1 MSQVPDRVFQQRREV
16 AAQAMDAVQELFR
29 VVSKARTAQLDRI
42 NRVRP
47 RHRWSA
53 VNLVD
58 YAAVRS
64 QDVRQL
70 QADLSELGLSSLGRM
85 EAGVEDHL
93 KAVLLSLAAIADKP
107 EPELDMLDV
116 GIDPGEDQGGGQET
130 LVRNTV
136 HLLGRAPEDRETRIM
151 VTLPSEAAGD
161 PALVR
166 DMVAAGMNVA
176 RVNCAH
182 DGPEE
187 WARMIEHVRAAA
199 SESDKDLRISMDL
212 GGPKVRTGPIEP
224 GPRVEKIKPTRDAR
238 GHITERARLWL
249 GSSPHDDLL
258 PSVPVSPASWLT
270 QRSVGERIR
279 LRDARESGRSLH
291 VVAVEDGGV
300 LVEFAKTVYFATD
313 LVLTAA
319 NGDRAVLGEL
329 PETEQALRLNIGD
342 TLRLVRSLEPV
353 PAVSHSPFSIGCTL
367 PEAFE
372 DVEPGDRVWLND
384 GKIGGVVR
392 SVTPDSMDIDVL
404 HAGPNGSNLKAEKG
418 INFPD
423 TELRI
428 RSLTEQDRR
437 DLKFVARNADIVNMS
452 FVRSRTDV
460 TDLLDELTRLGA
472 TDVDVTLKIETVGG
486 FEQLPQML
494 LEVMR
499 WKDAG
504 VMIARGDLAVE
515 TGFERLAEVQQ
526 EILWL
531 CEAAHVPVIWATQ
544 VLESLAKKGI
554 PSRAEV
560 TDAAQGQRAECVM
573 LNKGPFIIDTIAAL
587 SSILGRMSGHVIKKT
602 DLLRKLNAWDEFVS
616 ERGNHPG
623 G

>member
-1 MSQVPDRVFQQRREV
+1 MSQVPDHVFQQRREL
-16 AAQAMDAVQELFR
+16 ASQAMDTVEELFR
-29 VVSKARTAQLDRI
+29 VVRAARSAQLDRI
-42 NRVRP
+42 NRVLP

-70 QADLSELGLSSLGRM
+70 QSDLSDLGLSSLGRM

-93 KAVLLSLAAIADKP
+93 KAVLLSLAAVAERP
-107 EPELDMLDV
+107 EPNLDMLDV
-116 GIDPGEDQGGGQET
+116 GIEPGEGHGSGQDILE
-130 LVRNTV
+130 RNAV
-136 HLLGRAPEDRETRIM
+136 QLLGRSPEDRETRIM
-151 VTLPSEAAGD
+151 VTLPSEAAAD
-161 PALVR
+161 AALVR

-187 WARMIEHVRAAA
+187 WARMIDHVRTAA
-199 SESDKDLRISMDL
+199 SDLGKDLRVSMDL

-224 GPRVEKIKPTRDAR
+224 GPRVEKIKPERDAT
-238 GHITERARLWL
+238 GHVTERARLWL
-249 GSSPHDDLL
+249 GTSPHDDLI
-258 PSVPVSPASWLT
+258 PSVPVSPATWLSERT
-270 QRSVGERIR
+270 VGERIR
-279 LRDARESGRSLH
+279 LRDARDSGRSLR
-291 VVAVEDGGV
+291 VMAVEDGGV
-300 LVEFAKTVYFATD
+300 LMEFAKTVYFATD
-313 LVLTAA
+313 LVLKAG
-319 NGDRAVLGEL
+319 NGDEATLGEL

-353 PAVSHSPFSIGCTL
+353 PAVTQSPFTIGCTL
-367 PEAFE
+367 PEAFQ
-372 DVEPGDRVWLND
+372 DAAPGDRVWLDD

-392 SVTPDSMDIDVL
+392 TVTPDSMDIEVL
-404 HAGPNGSNLKAEKG
+404 HTGPNGSNLKAEKG
-418 INFPD
+418 TNFPD
-423 TELRI
+423 TDLRI

-460 TDLLDELTRLGA
+460 TDLLDELTRLDA
-472 TDVDVTLKIETVGG
+472 TEVDVTLKIETVGG

-560 TDAAQGQRAECVM
+560 TDAAEGQRAECVM
-573 LNKGPFIIDTIAAL
+573 LNKGPFIIETIEAL

-602 DLLRKLNAWDEFVS
+602 DLLRKLHAWREFVS
-616 ERGNHPG
+616 A
-623 G
+623 

>member
-1 MSQVPDRVFQQRREV
+1 MSQVPDHVFQQRREL
-16 AAQAMDAVQELFR
+16 ASQAMDTVEELFR
-29 VVSKARTAQLDRI
+29 VVRAARSAQLDRI
-42 NRVRP
+42 NRVLP

-70 QADLSELGLSSLGRM
+70 QSDLSDLGLSSLGRM

-93 KAVLLSLAAIADKP
+93 KAVLLSLAAVAERP
-107 EPELDMLDV
+107 EPNLDMLDV
-116 GIDPGEDQGGGQET
+116 GIEPGEGHGSGQDILE
-130 LVRNTV
+130 RNAV
-136 HLLGRAPEDRETRIM
+136 QLLGRSPEDRETRIM
-151 VTLPSEAAGD
+151 VTLPSEAAAD
-161 PALVR
+161 AALVR

-187 WARMIEHVRAAA
+187 WARMIDHVRTAA
-199 SESDKDLRISMDL
+199 SDLGKDLRVSMDL

-224 GPRVEKIKPTRDAR
+224 GPRVEKIKPERDAT
-238 GHITERARLWL
+238 GHVTERARLWL
-249 GSSPHDDLL
+249 GTSPHDDLI
-258 PSVPVSPASWLT
+258 PSVPVSPATWLSERT
-270 QRSVGERIR
+270 VGERIR
-279 LRDARESGRSLH
+279 LRDARDSGRSLR
-291 VVAVEDGGV
+291 VMAVEDGGV
-300 LVEFAKTVYFATD
+300 LMEFAKTVYFATD
-313 LVLTAA
+313 LVLKAG
-319 NGDRAVLGEL
+319 NGDEATLGEL

-353 PAVSHSPFSIGCTL
+353 PAVTQSPFTIGCTL
-367 PEAFE
+367 PEAFQ
-372 DVEPGDRVWLND
+372 DAAPGDRVWLDD

-392 SVTPDSMDIDVL
+392 TVTPDSMDIEVL
-404 HAGPNGSNLKAEKG
+404 HTGPNGSNLKAEKG
-418 INFPD
+418 INFPNTD
-423 TELRI
+423 LRI

-437 DLKFVARNADIVNMS
+437 DLEFVARNADIVNMS

-460 TDLLDELTRLGA
+460 TDLLDELTRLDA
-472 TDVDVTLKIETVGG
+472 TEVDVTLKIETVGG

-560 TDAAQGQRAECVM
+560 TDAAEGQRAECVM
-573 LNKGPFIIDTIAAL
+573 LNKGPFIIETIEAL

-602 DLLRKLNAWDEFVS
+602 DLLRKLHAWREFVS
-616 ERGNHPG
+616 A
-623 G
+623 

>member
-1 MSQVPDRVFQQRREV
+1 MSQVPDHVFQQRREL
-16 AAQAMDAVQELFR
+16 ASQAMDTVEELFR
-29 VVSKARTAQLDRI
+29 VVRAARSAQLDRI
-42 NRVRP
+42 NRVLP

-70 QADLSELGLSSLGRM
+70 QSDLSDLGLSSLGRM

-93 KAVLLSLAAIADKP
+93 KAVLLSLAAVAERP
-107 EPELDMLDV
+107 EPNLDMLDV
-116 GIDPGEDQGGGQET
+116 GIEPGEGHGSGQDILE
-130 LVRNTV
+130 RNAV
-136 HLLGRAPEDRETRIM
+136 QLLGRSPEDRETRIM
-151 VTLPSEAAGD
+151 VTLPSEAAAD
-161 PALVR
+161 AALVR

-187 WARMIEHVRAAA
+187 WARMIDHVRTAA
-199 SESDKDLRISMDL
+199 SDLGKDLRVSMDL

-224 GPRVEKIKPTRDAR
+224 GPRVEKIKPERDAT
-238 GHITERARLWL
+238 GHVTERARLWL
-249 GSSPHDDLL
+249 GTSPHDDLI
-258 PSVPVSPASWLT
+258 PSVPVSPATWLSERT
-270 QRSVGERIR
+270 VGERIR
-279 LRDARESGRSLH
+279 LRDARDSGRSLR
-291 VVAVEDGGV
+291 VMAVEDGGV
-300 LVEFAKTVYFATD
+300 LMEFAKTVYFATD
-313 LVLTAA
+313 LVLKAG
-319 NGDRAVLGEL
+319 NGDEATLGEL

-353 PAVSHSPFSIGCTL
+353 PAVTQSPFTIGCTL
-367 PEAFE
+367 PEAFQ
-372 DVEPGDRVWLND
+372 DAAPGDRVWLDD

-392 SVTPDSMDIDVL
+392 TVTPDSMDIEVL
-404 HAGPNGSNLKAEKG
+404 HTGPNGSNLKAEKG

-423 TELRI
+423 TDLQI
-428 RSLTEQDRR
+428 RSLTPQDRK
-437 DLKFVARNADIVNMS
+437 DLEFVARHADIVNMS

-460 TDLLDELTRLGA
+460 TDLLDELTRLKA
-472 TDVDVTLKIETVGG
+472 TEVDVTLKIETVGG

-560 TDAAQGQRAECVM
+560 TDAAEGQRAECVM
-573 LNKGPFIIDTIAAL
+573 LNKGPFIIETIEAL

-602 DLLRKLNAWDEFVS
+602 DLLRKLHAWREFVS
-616 ERGNHPG
+616 A
-623 G
+623 

>member
-1 MSQVPDRVFQQRREV
+1 MSQVPEHVFQQRSEQ
-16 AAQAMDAVQELFR
+16 ASHAMDAVEELFR
-29 VVSKARTAQLDRI
+29 VVRSARSAQLDRI
-42 NRVRP
+42 NRVQP

-58 YAAVRS
+58 YTAVRS

-70 QADLSELGLSSLGRM
+70 QADLSDLGLSSLGRM

-93 KAVLLSLAAIADKP
+93 KAVLLSLAAIAGRP
-107 EPELDMLDV
+107 EPNLDMLDV
-116 GIDPGEDQGGGQET
+116 GIDPGEDHGSGQEV
-130 LVRNTV
+130 LERNSV
-136 HLLGRAPEDRETRIM
+136 QLLGHSPEDRETRIM
-151 VTLPSEAAGD
+151 VTLPSEAAND
-161 PALVR
+161 AALVR

-187 WARMIEHVRAAA
+187 WGRMIDHVRAAA
-199 SESDKDLRISMDL
+199 SDLDKDLRVSMDL

-224 GPRVEKIKPTRDAR
+224 GPRVEKIKPERDAT
-238 GHITERARLWL
+238 GQVTERARLWL
-249 GSSPHDDLL
+249 GASPHDDVI
-258 PSVPVSPASWLT
+258 PSVPVSPETWLSERT
-270 QRSVGERIR
+270 VGERIR
-279 LRDARESGRSLH
+279 LRDARDSGRSLR
-291 VVAVEDGGV
+291 VMAVEDGGV
-300 LVEFAKTVYFATD
+300 LVEFAKTVYFATG
-313 LVLTAA
+313 LVLKAG
-319 NGDRAVLGEL
+319 NGDEVTLGEL

-353 PAVSHSPFSIGCTL
+353 PAVTQSPFTIGCTL
-367 PEAFE
+367 PEAFH
-372 DVEPGDRVWLND
+372 DVAPGDRVWLDD

-392 SVTPDSMDIDVL
+392 TSTPGSMDIEVL
-404 HAGPNGSNLKAEKG
+404 HTGPNGSNLKAEKG

-423 TELRI
+423 TDLQI
-428 RSLTEQDRR
+428 RSLTPQDRK
-437 DLKFVARNADIVNMS
+437 DLEFVARHADIVNMS

-460 TDLLDELTRLGA
+460 TDLLDELTRLKA
-472 TDVDVTLKIETVGG
+472 TEVDVTLKIETVGG

-560 TDAAQGQRAECVM
+560 TDAAEGQRAECVM
-573 LNKGPFIIDTIAAL
+573 LNKGPFIIETIEAL
-587 SSILGRMSGHVIKKT
+587 ASILGRMSGHVIKKT
-602 DLLRKLNAWDEFVS
+602 DLLRKLHAWREFVS
-616 ERGNHPG
+616 A
-623 G
+623 

>member
-1 MSQVPDRVFQQRREV
+1 MSQVPDHVFQQRREL
-16 AAQAMDAVQELFR
+16 ASQAMDTVEELFR
-29 VVSKARTAQLDRI
+29 VVRAARSAQLDRI
-42 NRVRP
+42 NRVLP

-70 QADLSELGLSSLGRM
+70 QSDLSDLGLSSLGRM

-93 KAVLLSLAAIADKP
+93 KAVLLSLAAVAERP
-107 EPELDMLDV
+107 EPNLDMLDV
-116 GIDPGEDQGGGQET
+116 GIEPGEGHGSGQDILE
-130 LVRNTV
+130 RNAV
-136 HLLGRAPEDRETRIM
+136 QLLGRSPEDRETRIM
-151 VTLPSEAAGD
+151 VTLPSEAAAD
-161 PALVR
+161 AALVR

-187 WARMIEHVRAAA
+187 WARMIDHVRTAA
-199 SESDKDLRISMDL
+199 SDLGKDLRVSMDL

-224 GPRVEKIKPTRDAR
+224 GPRVEKIKPERDAT
-238 GHITERARLWL
+238 GHVTERARLWL
-249 GSSPHDDLL
+249 GTSPHDDLI
-258 PSVPVSPASWLT
+258 PSVPVSPATWLSERT
-270 QRSVGERIR
+270 VGERIR
-279 LRDARESGRSLH
+279 LRDARDSGRSLR
-291 VVAVEDGGV
+291 VMAVEDGGV

-313 LVLTAA
+313 LVLKAG
-319 NGDRAVLGEL
+319 NGDEATLGEL

-353 PAVSHSPFSIGCTL
+353 PAVTQSPFTIGCTL
-367 PEAFE
+367 PEAFQ
-372 DVEPGDRVWLND
+372 DVALGDRVWLDD

-392 SVTPDSMDIDVL
+392 TVTPDSMDIEVL
-404 HAGPNGSNLKAEKG
+404 HTGPNGSNLKAEKG
-418 INFPD
+418 INFPNTD
-423 TELRI
+423 LRI

-437 DLKFVARNADIVNMS
+437 DLEFVARNADIVNMS

-460 TDLLDELTRLGA
+460 TDLLDELTRLDA
-472 TDVDVTLKIETVGG
+472 TEVDVTLKIETVGG

-560 TDAAQGQRAECVM
+560 TDAAEGQRAECVM
-573 LNKGPFIIDTIAAL
+573 LNKGPFIIETIEAL

-602 DLLRKLNAWDEFVS
+602 DLLRKLHAWREFVS
-616 ERGNHPG
+616 A
-623 G
+623 

>member
-1 MSQVPDRVFQQRREV
+1 MSQVPDHVFQQRREL
-16 AAQAMDAVQELFR
+16 ASQAMDTVEELFR
-29 VVSKARTAQLDRI
+29 VVRAARSAQLDRI
-42 NRVRP
+42 NRVLP

-70 QADLSELGLSSLGRM
+70 QSDLSDLGLSSLGRM
-85 EAGVEDHL
+85 KAGVEDHL
-93 KAVLLSLAAIADKP
+93 KAVLLSLAAVAERP
-107 EPELDMLDV
+107 EPNLDMLDV
-116 GIDPGEDQGGGQET
+116 GIEPGEGHGSGQDILE
-130 LVRNTV
+130 RNAV
-136 HLLGRAPEDRETRIM
+136 QLLGRSPEDRETRIM
-151 VTLPSEAAGD
+151 VTLPSEAAAD
-161 PALVR
+161 AALVR

-187 WARMIEHVRAAA
+187 WARMIDHVRTAA
-199 SESDKDLRISMDL
+199 SDLGKDLRVSMDL

-224 GPRVEKIKPTRDAR
+224 GPRVEKIKPERDAT
-238 GHITERARLWL
+238 GHVTERARLWL
-249 GSSPHDDLL
+249 GTSPHDDLI
-258 PSVPVSPASWLT
+258 PSVPVSPATWLSERT
-270 QRSVGERIR
+270 VGERIR
-279 LRDARESGRSLH
+279 LRDARDSGRSLR
-291 VVAVEDGGV
+291 VMAVEDGGV
-300 LVEFAKTVYFATD
+300 LMEFAKTVYFATD
-313 LVLTAA
+313 LVLKAG
-319 NGDRAVLGEL
+319 NGDEATLGEL

-353 PAVSHSPFSIGCTL
+353 PAVTQSPFTIGCTL
-367 PEAFE
+367 PEAFQ
-372 DVEPGDRVWLND
+372 DAAPGDRVWLDD

-392 SVTPDSMDIDVL
+392 TVTPDSMDIEVL
-404 HAGPNGSNLKAEKG
+404 HTGPNGSNLKAEKG

-423 TELRI
+423 TDLQI
-428 RSLTEQDRR
+428 RSLTPQDRK
-437 DLKFVARNADIVNMS
+437 DLEFVARHADIVNMS

-460 TDLLDELTRLGA
+460 TDLLDELTRLKA
-472 TDVDVTLKIETVGG
+472 TEVDVTLKIETVGG

-560 TDAAQGQRAECVM
+560 TDAAEGQRAECVM
-573 LNKGPFIIDTIAAL
+573 LNKGPFIIETIEAL
-587 SSILGRMSGHVIKKT
+587 ASILGRMSGHVIKKT
-602 DLLRKLNAWDEFVS
+602 DLLRKLHAWREFVS
-616 ERGNHPG
+616 A
-623 G
+623 

>member
-1 MSQVPDRVFQQRREV
+1 MSQVPDHVFQQRREL
-16 AAQAMDAVQELFR
+16 ASQAMDTVEELFR
-29 VVSKARTAQLDRI
+29 VVRAARSAQLDRI
-42 NRVRP
+42 NRVLP

-70 QADLSELGLSSLGRM
+70 QSDLSDLGLSSLGRM

-93 KAVLLSLAAIADKP
+93 KAVLLSLAAVAERP
-107 EPELDMLDV
+107 EPNLDMLDV
-116 GIDPGEDQGGGQET
+116 GIEPGEGHGSGQDILE
-130 LVRNTV
+130 RNAV
-136 HLLGRAPEDRETRIM
+136 QLLGRSPEDRETRIM
-151 VTLPSEAAGD
+151 VTLPSEAAAD
-161 PALVR
+161 AALVR

-187 WARMIEHVRAAA
+187 WARMIDHVRTAA
-199 SESDKDLRISMDL
+199 SDLGKDLRVSMDL

-224 GPRVEKIKPTRDAR
+224 GPRVEKIKPERDAT
-238 GHITERARLWL
+238 GHVTERARLWL
-249 GSSPHDDLL
+249 GTSPHDDLI
-258 PSVPVSPASWLT
+258 PSVPVSPATWLSERT
-270 QRSVGERIR
+270 VGERIR
-279 LRDARESGRSLH
+279 LRDARDSGRSLR
-291 VVAVEDGGV
+291 VMAVEDGGV
-300 LVEFAKTVYFATD
+300 LMEFAKTVYFATD
-313 LVLTAA
+313 LVLKAG
-319 NGDRAVLGEL
+319 NGDEATLGEL

-353 PAVSHSPFSIGCTL
+353 PAVTQSPFTIGCTL
-367 PEAFE
+367 PEAFQ
-372 DVEPGDRVWLND
+372 DAAPGDRVWLDD

-392 SVTPDSMDIDVL
+392 TVTPDSMDIEVL
-404 HAGPNGSNLKAEKG
+404 HTGPNGSNLKAEKG

-423 TELRI
+423 TDLQI
-428 RSLTEQDRR
+428 RSLTPQDRK
-437 DLKFVARNADIVNMS
+437 DLEFVARHADIVNMS

-460 TDLLDELTRLGA
+460 TDLLDELTRLKA
-472 TDVDVTLKIETVGG
+472 TEVDVTLKIETVGG

-560 TDAAQGQRAECVM
+560 TDAAEGQRAECVM
-573 LNKGPFIIDTIAAL
+573 LNKGPFIIETIEAL
-587 SSILGRMSGHVIKKT
+587 ASILGRMSGHVIKKT
-602 DLLRKLNAWDEFVS
+602 DLLRKLHAWREFVS
-616 ERGNHPG
+616 A
-623 G
+623 

>member
-1 MSQVPDRVFQQRREV
+1 MSQVPDHVFQQRREL
-16 AAQAMDAVQELFR
+16 ASQAMDTVEELFR
-29 VVSKARTAQLDRI
+29 VVRAARSAQLDRI
-42 NRVRP
+42 NRVLP

-70 QADLSELGLSSLGRM
+70 QSDLSDLGLSSLGRM

-93 KAVLLSLAAIADKP
+93 KAVLLSLAAVAERP
-107 EPELDMLDV
+107 EPNLDMLDV
-116 GIDPGEDQGGGQET
+116 GIEPGEGHGSGQDILE
-130 LVRNTV
+130 RNAV
-136 HLLGRAPEDRETRIM
+136 QLLGRSPEDRETRIM
-151 VTLPSEAAGD
+151 VTLPSEAAAD
-161 PALVR
+161 AALVR

-187 WARMIEHVRAAA
+187 WARMIDHVRTAA
-199 SESDKDLRISMDL
+199 SDLGKDLRVSMDL

-224 GPRVEKIKPTRDAR
+224 GPRVEKIKPERDAT
-238 GHITERARLWL
+238 GHVTERARLWL
-249 GSSPHDDLL
+249 GTSPHDDLI
-258 PSVPVSPASWLT
+258 PSVPVSPATWLSERT
-270 QRSVGERIR
+270 VGERIR
-279 LRDARESGRSLH
+279 LRDARDSGRSLR
-291 VVAVEDGGV
+291 VMAVEDGGV

-313 LVLTAA
+313 LVLKAG
-319 NGDRAVLGEL
+319 NGDEATLGEL

-353 PAVSHSPFSIGCTL
+353 PAVTQSPFTIGCTL
-367 PEAFE
+367 PEAFQ
-372 DVEPGDRVWLND
+372 DVAPGDRVWLDD

-392 SVTPDSMDIDVL
+392 TVTPDSMDIEVL
-404 HAGPNGSNLKAEKG
+404 HTGPNGSNLKAEKG
-418 INFPD
+418 INFPNTD
-423 TELRI
+423 LRI

-437 DLKFVARNADIVNMS
+437 DLEFVARNADIVNMS

-460 TDLLDELTRLGA
+460 TDLLDELTRLDA
-472 TDVDVTLKIETVGG
+472 TEVDVTLKIETVGG

-560 TDAAQGQRAECVM
+560 TDAAEGQRAECVM
-573 LNKGPFIIDTIAAL
+573 LNKGPFIIETIEAL

-602 DLLRKLNAWDEFVS
+602 DLLRKLHAWREFVS
-616 ERGNHPG
+616 A
-623 G
+623 

>member
-1 MSQVPDRVFQQRREV
+1 MSQVPDHVFQQRREL
-16 AAQAMDAVQELFR
+16 ASQAMDTVEELFR
-29 VVSKARTAQLDRI
+29 VVRAARSAQLDRI
-42 NRVRP
+42 NRVLP

-70 QADLSELGLSSLGRM
+70 QSDLSDLGLSSLGRM

-93 KAVLLSLAAIADKP
+93 KAVLLSLAAVAERP
-107 EPELDMLDV
+107 EPNLDMLDV
-116 GIDPGEDQGGGQET
+116 GIEPGEGHGSGQDILE
-130 LVRNTV
+130 RNAV
-136 HLLGRAPEDRETRIM
+136 QLLGRSPEDRETRIM
-151 VTLPSEAAGD
+151 VTLPSEAAAD
-161 PALVR
+161 AALVR

-187 WARMIEHVRAAA
+187 WARMIDHVRTAA
-199 SESDKDLRISMDL
+199 SDLGKDLRVSMDL

-224 GPRVEKIKPTRDAR
+224 GPRVEKIKPERDAT
-238 GHITERARLWL
+238 GHVTERARLWL
-249 GSSPHDDLL
+249 GTSPHDDLI
-258 PSVPVSPASWLT
+258 PSVPVSPATWLSERT
-270 QRSVGERIR
+270 VGERIR
-279 LRDARESGRSLH
+279 LRDARDSGRSLR
-291 VVAVEDGGV
+291 VMAVEDGGV
-300 LVEFAKTVYFATD
+300 LMEFAKTVYFATD
-313 LVLTAA
+313 LVLKAG
-319 NGDRAVLGEL
+319 NGDEATLGEL

-353 PAVSHSPFSIGCTL
+353 PAVTQSPFTIGCTL
-367 PEAFE
+367 PEAFQ
-372 DVEPGDRVWLND
+372 DAAPGDRVWLDD

-392 SVTPDSMDIDVL
+392 TVTPDSMDIEVL
-404 HAGPNGSNLKAEKG
+404 HTGPNGSNLKAEKG

-423 TELRI
+423 TDLRI

-460 TDLLDELTRLGA
+460 TDLLDELTRLDA
-472 TDVDVTLKIETVGG
+472 TEVDVTLKIETVGG

-531 CEAAHVPVIWATQ
+531 CEAAHVTVIWATQ

-560 TDAAQGQRAECVM
+560 TDAAEGQRAECVM
-573 LNKGPFIIDTIAAL
+573 LNKGPFIIETIEAL

-602 DLLRKLNAWDEFVS
+602 DLLRKLHAWREFVS
-616 ERGNHPG
+616 A
-623 G
+623 

>member
-1 MSQVPDRVFQQRREV
+1 MSQVPDHVFQQRREL
-16 AAQAMDAVQELFR
+16 ASQAMDTVEELFR
-29 VVSKARTAQLDRI
+29 VVRAARSAQLDRI
-42 NRVRP
+42 NRVLP

-70 QADLSELGLSSLGRM
+70 QSDLSDLGLSSLGRM

-93 KAVLLSLAAIADKP
+93 KAVLLSLAAVAERP
-107 EPELDMLDV
+107 EPNLDMLDV
-116 GIDPGEDQGGGQET
+116 GIEPGEGHGSGQDILE
-130 LVRNTV
+130 RNAV
-136 HLLGRAPEDRETRIM
+136 QLLGRSPEDRETRIM
-151 VTLPSEAAGD
+151 VTLPSEAAAD
-161 PALVR
+161 AALVR

-187 WARMIEHVRAAA
+187 WARMIDHVRTAA
-199 SESDKDLRISMDL
+199 SDLGKDLRVSMDL

-224 GPRVEKIKPTRDAR
+224 GPRVEKIKPERDAT
-238 GHITERARLWL
+238 GHVTERARLWL
-249 GSSPHDDLL
+249 GTSPHDDLI
-258 PSVPVSPASWLT
+258 PSVPVSPATWLSERT
-270 QRSVGERIR
+270 VGERIR
-279 LRDARESGRSLH
+279 LRDARDSGRSLR
-291 VVAVEDGGV
+291 VMAVEDGGV
-300 LVEFAKTVYFATD
+300 LMEFAKTVYFATD
-313 LVLTAA
+313 LVLKAG
-319 NGDRAVLGEL
+319 NGDEATLGEL

-353 PAVSHSPFSIGCTL
+353 PAVTQSPFTIGCTL
-367 PEAFE
+367 PEAFQ
-372 DVEPGDRVWLND
+372 DAAPGDRVWLDD

-392 SVTPDSMDIDVL
+392 TVTPDSMDIEVL
-404 HAGPNGSNLKAEKG
+404 HTGPNGSNLKAEKG

-423 TELRI
+423 TDLRI

-460 TDLLDELTRLGA
+460 TDLLDELTRLDV
-472 TDVDVTLKIETVGG
+472 TEVDVTLKIETVGG

-560 TDAAQGQRAECVM
+560 TDAAEGQRAECVM
-573 LNKGPFIIDTIAAL
+573 LNKGPFIIETIEAL

-602 DLLRKLNAWDEFVS
+602 DLLRKLHAWREFVS
-616 ERGNHPG
+616 A
-623 G
+623 

>member
-1 MSQVPDRVFQQRREV
+1 MSQVPDHVFQQRREL
-16 AAQAMDAVQELFR
+16 ASQAMDTVEELFR
-29 VVSKARTAQLDRI
+29 VVRAARSAQLDRI
-42 NRVRP
+42 NRVLP

-70 QADLSELGLSSLGRM
+70 QSDLSDLGLSSLGRM

-93 KAVLLSLAAIADKP
+93 KAVLLSLAAVAERP
-107 EPELDMLDV
+107 EPNLDMLDV
-116 GIDPGEDQGGGQET
+116 GIEPGEGHGSGQDILE
-130 LVRNTV
+130 RNAV
-136 HLLGRAPEDRETRIM
+136 QLLGRSPEDRETRIM
-151 VTLPSEAAGD
+151 VTLPSEAAAD
-161 PALVR
+161 AALVR

-187 WARMIEHVRAAA
+187 WARMIDHVRTAA
-199 SESDKDLRISMDL
+199 SDLGKDLRVSMDL

-224 GPRVEKIKPTRDAR
+224 GPRVEKIKPERDAT
-238 GHITERARLWL
+238 GHVTERARLWL
-249 GSSPHDDLL
+249 GTSPHDDLI
-258 PSVPVSPASWLT
+258 PSVPVSPATWLSERT
-270 QRSVGERIR
+270 VGERIR
-279 LRDARESGRSLH
+279 LRDARDSGRSLR
-291 VVAVEDGGV
+291 VMAVEDGGV
-300 LVEFAKTVYFATD
+300 LMEFAKTVYFATD
-313 LVLTAA
+313 LVLKAG
-319 NGDRAVLGEL
+319 NGDEATLGEL

-353 PAVSHSPFSIGCTL
+353 PAVTQSPFTIGCTL
-367 PEAFE
+367 PEAFQ
-372 DVEPGDRVWLND
+372 DAAPGDRVWLDD

-392 SVTPDSMDIDVL
+392 TVTPDSMDIEVL
-404 HAGPNGSNLKAEKG
+404 HTGPNGSNLKAEKG

-423 TELRI
+423 TDLRI

-460 TDLLDELTRLGA
+460 TDLLDELTRLDA
-472 TDVDVTLKIETVGG
+472 TEVDVTLKIETVGG

-560 TDAAQGQRAECVM
+560 TDAAEGQRAECVM
-573 LNKGPFIIDTIAAL
+573 LNKGPFIIETIEAL

-602 DLLRKLNAWDEFVS
+602 DLLRKLHAWREFVS
-616 ERGNHPG
+616 A
-623 G
+623 

>member
-1 MSQVPDRVFQQRREV
+1 MSQVPERVFQQRREV
-16 AAQAMDAVQELFR
+16 AAHAMETVEELFH
-29 VVSKARTAQLDRI
+29 VVKAARSAQLDRI
-42 NRVRP
+42 NSVRP

-70 QADLSELGLSSLGRM
+70 QAELSELGLSSLGRM

-93 KAVLLSLAAIADKP
+93 KAVLLSLAAIAGEP
-107 EPELDMLDV
+107 EPDLRDLDA
-116 GIDPGEDQGGGQET
+116 GIEPGEDQGGGQET
-130 LVRNTV
+130 LVRNAA
-136 HLLGRAPEDRETRIM
+136 HLLGRTPEDRETRIM
-151 VTLPSEAAGD
+151 VTLPTEAAD
-161 PALVR
+161 NADLVR

-187 WARMIEHVRAAA
+187 WARMIEHACAAA
-199 SESDKDLRISMDL
+199 SELNRDLRISMDL
-212 GGPKVRTGPIEP
+212 AGPKVRTGPIEP
-224 GPRVEKIKPTRDAR
+224 GPRVEKIKPTRDKR
-238 GHITERARLWL
+238 GHVSERARLWL
-249 GSSPHDDLL
+249 GESPHDDLL
-258 PSVPVSPASWLT
+258 PRVPVTPASWLAE
-270 QRSVGERIR
+270 RSVGERIR
-279 LRDARESGRSLH
+279 LRDARESGRSLR
-291 VVAVEDGGV
+291 VVVVEDGGV

-313 LVLTAA
+313 LVLRAE
-319 NGDRAVLGEL
+319 NGSKAVLGEL
-329 PETEQALRLNIGD
+329 PETEQALRVNIGD

-353 PAVSHSPFSIGCTL
+353 RPATQSPLSIGCTL
-367 PEAFE
+367 PQAFE
-372 DVEPGDRVWLND
+372 DAQPGDRVWFDD

-392 SVTPDSMDIDVL
+392 TVAPASMDIEVL

-423 TELRI
+423 TDLQI
-428 RSLTEQDRR
+428 RSLTDQDRK
-437 DLKFVARNADIVNMS
+437 DLEFVARHADIVNMS

-460 TDLLDELTRLGA
+460 TDLLDELTRLEA
-472 TDVDVTLKIETVGG
+472 TEVDVTLKIETVGG

-515 TGFERLAEVQQ
+515 AGFERLAEVQQ

-560 TDAAQGQRAECVM
+560 TDAAEGQRAECVM
-573 LNKGPFIIDTIAAL
+573 LNKGPFIIETIEAL
-587 SSILGRMSGHVIKKT
+587 SSILGRMSGHAIKKT
-602 DLLRKLNAWDEFVS
+602 DLLRKLHAWREFVA
-616 ERGNHPG
+616 G
-623 G
+623 

>member
-1 MSQVPDRVFQQRREV
+1 MSQVPDHVLQERRDTASHALDTV
-16 AAQAMDAVQELFR
+16 VKLFR
-29 VVSKARTAQLDRI
+29 VVGTARAAQLERI

-58 YAAVRS
+58 YTAVRS

-70 QADLSELGLSSLGRM
+70 QAELSDLGLSSLGRM

-93 KAVLLSLAAIADKP
+93 TAVLLSLAAIADRP
-107 EPELDMLDV
+107 VPTLDMLDV
-116 GIDPGEDQGGGQET
+116 GIDPGEDHGTGQEI
-130 LVRNTV
+130 LERNSV
-136 HLLGRAPEDRETRIM
+136 QLLGPSPTDRETRIM
-151 VTLPSEAAGD
+151 VTSPSEAAND
-161 PALVR
+161 AALVR
-166 DMVAAGMNVA
+166 NMVTAGMNVA

-182 DGPEE
+182 DGPAE
-187 WARMIEHVRAAA
+187 WARMIDHVRAAA
-199 SESDKDLRISMDL
+199 SELNKDVLVSMDL

-224 GPRVEKIKPTRDAR
+224 GPRVEKIKPERDAT
-238 GHITERARLWL
+238 GHVTTRARLWL
-249 GSSPHDDLL
+249 GQSPHDDLI
-258 PSVPVSPASWLT
+258 PSVPVSPETWLT
-270 QRSVGERIR
+270 ERTVGERIR
-279 LRDARESGRSLH
+279 LRDARDSGRSLR

-313 LVLTAA
+313 LVLKAG
-319 NGDRAVLGEL
+319 NGDEASLGEL

-342 TLRLVRSLEPV
+342 TLRLVRSLKPV
-353 PAVSHSPFSIGCTL
+353 PAVTQSPFSIGCTL
-367 PEAFE
+367 PEAFA
-372 DVEPGDRVWLND
+372 DVEPGDRVWFDD

-392 SVTPDSMDIDVL
+392 AATPDSMDIEVL
-404 HAGPNGSNLKAEKG
+404 HTGPNGSNLKAEKG

-423 TELRI
+423 TDLGI
-428 RSLTEQDRR
+428 RSLTAQDRE
-437 DLKFVARNADIVNMS
+437 DLEFVARHADMVNMS
-452 FVRSRTDV
+452 FVRTGTDV
-460 TDLLDELTRLGA
+460 TDLLDELTRLDA
-472 TDVDVTLKIETVGG
+472 TEVDVTLKIETVGG

-560 TDAAQGQRAECVM
+560 TDAAEGQRAECVM
-573 LNKGPFIIDTIAAL
+573 LNKGPFIIETIEAL
-587 SSILGRMSGHVIKKT
+587 ASILGRMSGHAIKKT
-602 DLLRKLNAWDEFVS
+602 DLLRKLHAWDEFAS
-616 ERGNHPG
+616 A
-623 G
+623 

>member
-1 MSQVPDRVFQQRREV
+1 MSQVPDHVFQQRREL
-16 AAQAMDAVQELFR
+16 ASQAMDTVEELFR
-29 VVSKARTAQLDRI
+29 VVRAARSAQLDRI
-42 NRVRP
+42 NRVLP

-70 QADLSELGLSSLGRM
+70 QSDLSDLGLSSLGRM

-93 KAVLLSLAAIADKP
+93 KAVLLSLAAVAERP
-107 EPELDMLDV
+107 EPNLDMLDV
-116 GIDPGEDQGGGQET
+116 GIEPGEGHGSGQDILE
-130 LVRNTV
+130 RNAV
-136 HLLGRAPEDRETRIM
+136 QLLGRSPEDRETRIM
-151 VTLPSEAAGD
+151 VTLPSEAAAD
-161 PALVR
+161 AALVR

-187 WARMIEHVRAAA
+187 WARMIDHVRTAA
-199 SESDKDLRISMDL
+199 SGLGKDLRVSMDL

-224 GPRVEKIKPTRDAR
+224 GPRVEKIKPERDAT
-238 GHITERARLWL
+238 GHVTERARLWL
-249 GSSPHDDLL
+249 GTSPHDDLI
-258 PSVPVSPASWLT
+258 PSVPVSPATWLSERT
-270 QRSVGERIR
+270 VGERIR
-279 LRDARESGRSLH
+279 LRDARDSGRSLR
-291 VVAVEDGGV
+291 VMAVEDGGV

-313 LVLTAA
+313 LVLKAG
-319 NGDRAVLGEL
+319 NGDEATLGEL

-353 PAVSHSPFSIGCTL
+353 PAVTQSPFTIGCTL
-367 PEAFE
+367 PEAFQ
-372 DVEPGDRVWLND
+372 DVAPGDRVWLDD

-392 SVTPDSMDIDVL
+392 TVTPDSMDIEVL
-404 HAGPNGSNLKAEKG
+404 HTGPNGSNLKAEKG
-418 INFPD
+418 INFPNTD
-423 TELRI
+423 LRI

-437 DLKFVARNADIVNMS
+437 DLEFVARNADIVNMS

-460 TDLLDELTRLGA
+460 TDLLDELTRLDA
-472 TDVDVTLKIETVGG
+472 TEVDVTLKIETVGG

-560 TDAAQGQRAECVM
+560 TDAAEGQRAECVM
-573 LNKGPFIIDTIAAL
+573 LNKGPFIIETIEAL

-602 DLLRKLNAWDEFVS
+602 DLLRKLHAWREFVS
-616 ERGNHPG
+616 A
-623 G
+623 

>member
-1 MSQVPDRVFQQRREV
+1 MSQVPDHVFQQRREL
-16 AAQAMDAVQELFR
+16 ASQAMDTVEELFR
-29 VVSKARTAQLDRI
+29 VVRAARSAQLDRI
-42 NRVRP
+42 NRVLP

-70 QADLSELGLSSLGRM
+70 QSDLSDLGLSSLGRM

-93 KAVLLSLAAIADKP
+93 KAVLLSLAAVAERP
-107 EPELDMLDV
+107 EPNLDMLDV
-116 GIDPGEDQGGGQET
+116 GIEPGEGHGSGQDILE
-130 LVRNTV
+130 RNAV
-136 HLLGRAPEDRETRIM
+136 QLLGRSPEDRETRIM
-151 VTLPSEAAGD
+151 VTLPSEAAAD
-161 PALVR
+161 AALVR

-182 DGPEE
+182 DGPGE
-187 WARMIEHVRAAA
+187 WARMIDHVRTAA
-199 SESDKDLRISMDL
+199 SDLGKDLRVSMDL

-224 GPRVEKIKPTRDAR
+224 GPRVEKIKPERDAT
-238 GHITERARLWL
+238 GHVTERARLWL
-249 GSSPHDDLL
+249 GTSPHDDLI
-258 PSVPVSPASWLT
+258 PSVPVSPATWLSERT
-270 QRSVGERIR
+270 VGERIR
-279 LRDARESGRSLH
+279 LRDARDSGRSLR
-291 VVAVEDGGV
+291 VMAVEDGGV
-300 LVEFAKTVYFATD
+300 LMEFAKTVYFATD
-313 LVLTAA
+313 LVLKAG
-319 NGDRAVLGEL
+319 NGDEATLGEL

-353 PAVSHSPFSIGCTL
+353 PAVTQSPFTIGCTL
-367 PEAFE
+367 PEAFQ
-372 DVEPGDRVWLND
+372 DAAPGDRVWLDD

-392 SVTPDSMDIDVL
+392 TVTPDSMDIEVL
-404 HAGPNGSNLKAEKG
+404 HTGPNGSNLKAEKG

-423 TELRI
+423 TDLRI

-460 TDLLDELTRLGA
+460 TDLLDELTRLDA
-472 TDVDVTLKIETVGG
+472 TEVDVTLKIETVGG

-531 CEAAHVPVIWATQ
+531 CEAAHVTVIWATQ

-560 TDAAQGQRAECVM
+560 TDAAEGQRAECVM
-573 LNKGPFIIDTIAAL
+573 LNKGPFIIETIEAL

-602 DLLRKLNAWDEFVS
+602 DLLRKLHAWREFVS
-616 ERGNHPG
+616 A
-623 G
+623 

>member
-1 MSQVPDRVFQQRREV
+1 MSQVPEHVFQQRKEL
-16 AAQAMDAVQELFR
+16 ASHAMDAVEELFR
-29 VVSKARTAQLDRI
+29 VVRAARSAQLDRI
-42 NRVRP
+42 NRVQP

-58 YAAVRS
+58 YTAVRS

-70 QADLSELGLSSLGRM
+70 QADLSDLGLSSLGRM

-93 KAVLLSLAAIADKP
+93 KAVLLSLAAIAERP
-107 EPELDMLDV
+107 EPNLDMLDV
-116 GIDPGEDQGGGQET
+116 GIDPGEDHGGGQDVLE
-130 LVRNTV
+130 RNSV
-136 HLLGRAPEDRETRIM
+136 QLLGKSPQDRETRIM
-151 VTLPSEAAGD
+151 VTLPSEAAD
-161 PALVR
+161 DAALVR

-187 WARMIEHVRAAA
+187 WARMIDHVRTAA
-199 SESDKDLRISMDL
+199 SELDKDLRVSMDL

-224 GPRVEKIKPTRDAR
+224 GPRVEKIKPDRDAT
-238 GHITERARLWL
+238 GQVTKRARLWL
-249 GSSPHDDLL
+249 GTSPHDDLI
-258 PSVPVSPASWLT
+258 PSVPVSPETWLSERT
-270 QRSVGERIR
+270 VGERIR
-279 LRDARESGRSLH
+279 LRDARDSGRSLH

-313 LVLTAA
+313 LVLKAG
-319 NGDRAVLGEL
+319 NGDEVTLGEL

-353 PAVSHSPFSIGCTL
+353 PAVTGSPFTIGCTL
-367 PEAFE
+367 PEAFQ
-372 DVEPGDRVWLND
+372 DVEPGDRVWLDD

-392 SVTPDSMDIDVL
+392 TVTPESMDIEVL

-423 TELRI
+423 TDLQI
-428 RSLTEQDRR
+428 RSLTAQDRK
-437 DLKFVARNADIVNMS
+437 DLEFVARNADIVNMS

-460 TDLLDELTRLGA
+460 TDLLDELTRLDA
-472 TDVDVTLKIETVGG
+472 TEVDVTLKIETVGG

-560 TDAAQGQRAECVM
+560 TDAAEGQRAECVM
-573 LNKGPFIIDTIAAL
+573 LNKGPFIIETIEAL
-587 SSILGRMSGHVIKKT
+587 ASILGRMSGHVIKKT
-602 DLLRKLNAWDEFVS
+602 DLLRKLHAWDEFAS
-616 ERGNHPG
+616 A
-623 G
+623 

>member
-1 MSQVPDRVFQQRREV
+1 MSQVPDPVFQQRREL
-16 AAQAMDAVQELFR
+16 ASQAMDTVEELFR
-29 VVSKARTAQLDRI
+29 VVRAARSAQLDRI
-42 NRVRP
+42 NRVLP

-70 QADLSELGLSSLGRM
+70 QSDLSDLGLSSLGRM

-93 KAVLLSLAAIADKP
+93 KAVLLSLAAVAERP
-107 EPELDMLDV
+107 EPNLDMLDV
-116 GIDPGEDQGGGQET
+116 GIEPGEGHGSGQDILE
-130 LVRNTV
+130 RNAV
-136 HLLGRAPEDRETRIM
+136 QLLGRSPEDRETRIM
-151 VTLPSEAAGD
+151 VTLPSEAAAD
-161 PALVR
+161 AALVR

-187 WARMIEHVRAAA
+187 WARMIDHVRTAA
-199 SESDKDLRISMDL
+199 SDLGKDLRVSMDL

-224 GPRVEKIKPTRDAR
+224 GPRVEKIKPERDAT
-238 GHITERARLWL
+238 GHVTERARLWL
-249 GSSPHDDLL
+249 GTSPHDDLI
-258 PSVPVSPASWLT
+258 PSVPVSPATWLSERT
-270 QRSVGERIR
+270 VGERIR
-279 LRDARESGRSLH
+279 LRDARDSGRSLR
-291 VVAVEDGGV
+291 VMAVEDGGV
-300 LVEFAKTVYFATD
+300 LMEFAKTVYFATD
-313 LVLTAA
+313 LVLKAG
-319 NGDRAVLGEL
+319 NGDEATLGEL

-353 PAVSHSPFSIGCTL
+353 PAVTQSPFTIGCTL
-367 PEAFE
+367 PEAFQ
-372 DVEPGDRVWLND
+372 DAAPGDRVWLDD

-392 SVTPDSMDIDVL
+392 TVTPDSMDIEVL
-404 HAGPNGSNLKAEKG
+404 HTGPNGSNLKAEKG

-423 TELRI
+423 TDLRI

-460 TDLLDELTRLGA
+460 TDLLDELTRLDA
-472 TDVDVTLKIETVGG
+472 TEVDVTLKIETVGG

-560 TDAAQGQRAECVM
+560 TDAAEGQRAECVM
-573 LNKGPFIIDTIAAL
+573 LNKGPFIIETIEAL

-602 DLLRKLNAWDEFVS
+602 DLLRKLHAWREFVS
-616 ERGNHPG
+616 A
-623 G
+623 

>member
-1 MSQVPDRVFQQRREV
+1 MSQVPDHVFQQRREL
-16 AAQAMDAVQELFR
+16 ASQAMDTVEELFR
-29 VVSKARTAQLDRI
+29 VVRAARSAQLDRI
-42 NRVRP
+42 NRVLP

-70 QADLSELGLSSLGRM
+70 QSDLSDLGLSSLGRM
-85 EAGVEDHL
+85 KAGVEDHL
-93 KAVLLSLAAIADKP
+93 KAVLLSLAAVAERP
-107 EPELDMLDV
+107 EPNLDMLDV
-116 GIDPGEDQGGGQET
+116 GIEPGEGHGSGQDILE
-130 LVRNTV
+130 RNAV
-136 HLLGRAPEDRETRIM
+136 QLLGRSPEDRETRIM
-151 VTLPSEAAGD
+151 VTLPSEAAAD
-161 PALVR
+161 AALVR

-187 WARMIEHVRAAA
+187 WARMIDHVRTAA
-199 SESDKDLRISMDL
+199 SDLGKDLRVSMDL

-224 GPRVEKIKPTRDAR
+224 GPRVEKIKPERDAT
-238 GHITERARLWL
+238 GHVTERARLWL
-249 GSSPHDDLL
+249 GTSPNDDLI
-258 PSVPVSPASWLT
+258 PSVPVSPATWLSERT
-270 QRSVGERIR
+270 VGERIR
-279 LRDARESGRSLH
+279 LRDARDSGRSLR
-291 VVAVEDGGV
+291 VMAVEDGGV
-300 LVEFAKTVYFATD
+300 LMEFAKTVYFATD
-313 LVLTAA
+313 LVLKAG
-319 NGDRAVLGEL
+319 NGDEATLGEL

-353 PAVSHSPFSIGCTL
+353 PAVTQSPFTIGCTL
-367 PEAFE
+367 PEAFQ
-372 DVEPGDRVWLND
+372 DAAPGDRVWLDD

-392 SVTPDSMDIDVL
+392 TVTPDSMDIEVL
-404 HAGPNGSNLKAEKG
+404 HTGPNGSNLKAEKG

-423 TELRI
+423 TDLRI

-460 TDLLDELTRLGA
+460 TDLLDELTRLDA
-472 TDVDVTLKIETVGG
+472 TEVDVTLKIETVGG

-560 TDAAQGQRAECVM
+560 TDAAEGQRAECVM
-573 LNKGPFIIDTIAAL
+573 LNKGPFIIETIEAL

-602 DLLRKLNAWDEFVS
+602 DLLRKLHAWREFVS
-616 ERGNHPG
+616 A
-623 G
+623 

>member
-1 MSQVPDRVFQQRREV
+1 MSQVPDHVFQQRREL
-16 AAQAMDAVQELFR
+16 ASQAMDTVEELFR
-29 VVSKARTAQLDRI
+29 VVRAARSAQLDRI
-42 NRVRP
+42 NRVLP

-70 QADLSELGLSSLGRM
+70 QSDLSDLGLSSLGRM

-93 KAVLLSLAAIADKP
+93 KAVLLSLAAVAERP
-107 EPELDMLDV
+107 EPNLDMLDV
-116 GIDPGEDQGGGQET
+116 GIEPGEGHGSGQDILE
-130 LVRNTV
+130 RNAV
-136 HLLGRAPEDRETRIM
+136 QLLGRSPEGRETRIM
-151 VTLPSEAAGD
+151 VTLPSEAAAD
-161 PALVR
+161 AALVR

-187 WARMIEHVRAAA
+187 WARMIDHVRTAA
-199 SESDKDLRISMDL
+199 SDLGKDLRVSMDL

-224 GPRVEKIKPTRDAR
+224 GPRVEKIKPERDAT
-238 GHITERARLWL
+238 GHVTERARLWL
-249 GSSPHDDLL
+249 GTSPHDDLI
-258 PSVPVSPASWLT
+258 PSVPVSPATWLSERT
-270 QRSVGERIR
+270 VGERIR
-279 LRDARESGRSLH
+279 LRDARDSGRSLR
-291 VVAVEDGGV
+291 VMAVEDGAV

-313 LVLTAA
+313 LVLKAG
-319 NGDRAVLGEL
+319 NGDEATLGEL

-353 PAVSHSPFSIGCTL
+353 PAVTQSPFTIGCTL
-367 PEAFE
+367 PEAFQ
-372 DVEPGDRVWLND
+372 DVAPGDRVWLDD

-392 SVTPDSMDIDVL
+392 TVTPDSMDIEVL
-404 HAGPNGSNLKAEKG
+404 HTGPNGSNLKAEKG

-423 TELRI
+423 TDLRI

-460 TDLLDELTRLGA
+460 TDLLDELTRLDA
-472 TDVDVTLKIETVGG
+472 TEVDVTLKIETVGG

-560 TDAAQGQRAECVM
+560 TDAAEGQRAECVM
-573 LNKGPFIIDTIAAL
+573 LNKGPFIIETIEAL

-602 DLLRKLNAWDEFVS
+602 DLLRKLHAWREFVS
-616 ERGNHPG
+616 A
-623 G
+623 

>member
-1 MSQVPDRVFQQRREV
+1 MSQVPDHVFQQRREL
-16 AAQAMDAVQELFR
+16 ASQAMDTVEELFR
-29 VVSKARTAQLDRI
+29 VVRAARSAQLDRI
-42 NRVRP
+42 NRVLP

-70 QADLSELGLSSLGRM
+70 QSDLSDLGLSSLGRM

-93 KAVLLSLAAIADKP
+93 KAVLLSLAAVAERP
-107 EPELDMLDV
+107 EPNLDMLDV
-116 GIDPGEDQGGGQET
+116 GIEPGEGHGSGQDILE
-130 LVRNTV
+130 RNAV
-136 HLLGRAPEDRETRIM
+136 QLLGRSPEDRETRIM
-151 VTLPSEAAGD
+151 VTLPSEAAAD
-161 PALVR
+161 AALVR

-187 WARMIEHVRAAA
+187 WARMIDHVRTAA
-199 SESDKDLRISMDL
+199 SDLGKDLRVSMDL

-224 GPRVEKIKPTRDAR
+224 GPRVEKIKPERDAT
-238 GHITERARLWL
+238 GHVTERARLWL
-249 GSSPHDDLL
+249 GTSPNDDLI
-258 PSVPVSPASWLT
+258 PSVPVSPATWLSERT
-270 QRSVGERIR
+270 VGERIR
-279 LRDARESGRSLH
+279 LRDARDSGRSLR
-291 VVAVEDGGV
+291 VMAVEDGGV
-300 LVEFAKTVYFATD
+300 LMEFAKTVYFATD
-313 LVLTAA
+313 LVLKAG
-319 NGDRAVLGEL
+319 NGDEATLGEL

-353 PAVSHSPFSIGCTL
+353 PAVTQSPFTIGCTL
-367 PEAFE
+367 PEAFQ
-372 DVEPGDRVWLND
+372 DAAPGDRVWLDD

-392 SVTPDSMDIDVL
+392 TVTPDSMDIEVL
-404 HAGPNGSNLKAEKG
+404 HTGPNGSNLKAEKG

-423 TELRI
+423 TDLRI

-460 TDLLDELTRLGA
+460 TDLLDELTRLDA
-472 TDVDVTLKIETVGG
+472 TEVDVTLKIETVGG

-560 TDAAQGQRAECVM
+560 TDAAEGQRAECVM
-573 LNKGPFIIDTIAAL
+573 LNKGPFIIETIEAL

-602 DLLRKLNAWDEFVS
+602 DLLRKLHAWREFVS
-616 ERGNHPG
+616 A
-623 G
+623 

>member
-1 MSQVPDRVFQQRREV
+1 MSQVPDHVFQQRREL
-16 AAQAMDAVQELFR
+16 ASQAMDTVEELFR
-29 VVSKARTAQLDRI
+29 VVRAARSAQLDRI
-42 NRVRP
+42 NRVLP

-70 QADLSELGLSSLGRM
+70 QSDLSDLGLSSLGRM

-93 KAVLLSLAAIADKP
+93 KAVLLSLAAVAERP
-107 EPELDMLDV
+107 EPNLDMLDV
-116 GIDPGEDQGGGQET
+116 GIEPGEGHGSGQDILE
-130 LVRNTV
+130 RNAV
-136 HLLGRAPEDRETRIM
+136 QLLGRSPEDRETRIM
-151 VTLPSEAAGD
+151 VTLPSEAAAD
-161 PALVR
+161 AALVR

-187 WARMIEHVRAAA
+187 WARMIDHVRTAA
-199 SESDKDLRISMDL
+199 SDLGKDLRVSMDL

-224 GPRVEKIKPTRDAR
+224 GPRVEKIKPERDAT
-238 GHITERARLWL
+238 GHVTERARLWL
-249 GSSPHDDLL
+249 GTSPHDDLI
-258 PSVPVSPASWLT
+258 PSVPVSPATWLSERT
-270 QRSVGERIR
+270 VGERIR
-279 LRDARESGRSLH
+279 LRDARDSGRSLR
-291 VVAVEDGGV
+291 VMAVEDGGV
-300 LVEFAKTVYFATD
+300 LMEFAKTVYFATD
-313 LVLTAA
+313 LVLKAG
-319 NGDRAVLGEL
+319 NGDEATLGVL

-353 PAVSHSPFSIGCTL
+353 PAVTQSPFTIGCTL
-367 PEAFE
+367 PEAFQ
-372 DVEPGDRVWLND
+372 DVAPGDRVWLDD

-392 SVTPDSMDIDVL
+392 TVTPDSMDIEVL
-404 HAGPNGSNLKAEKG
+404 HTGPNGSNLKAEKG

-423 TELRI
+423 TDLRI

-460 TDLLDELTRLGA
+460 TDLLDELTRLDA
-472 TDVDVTLKIETVGG
+472 TEVDVTLKIETVGG

-560 TDAAQGQRAECVM
+560 TDAAEGQRAECVM
-573 LNKGPFIIDTIAAL
+573 LNKGPFIIETIEAL

-602 DLLRKLNAWDEFVS
+602 DLLRKLHAWREFVS
-616 ERGNHPG
+616 A
-623 G
+623 

>member
-1 MSQVPDRVFQQRREV
+1 MSQVPDHVFQPRREL
-16 AAQAMDAVQELFR
+16 ASQAMDTVEELFR
-29 VVSKARTAQLDRI
+29 VVRAARSAQLDRI
-42 NRVRP
+42 NRVLP

-70 QADLSELGLSSLGRM
+70 QSDLSDLGLSSLGRM

-93 KAVLLSLAAIADKP
+93 KAVLLSLAAVAERP
-107 EPELDMLDV
+107 EPNLDMLDV
-116 GIDPGEDQGGGQET
+116 GIEPGEGHGSGQDILE
-130 LVRNTV
+130 RNAV
-136 HLLGRAPEDRETRIM
+136 QLLGRSPEGRETRIM
-151 VTLPSEAAGD
+151 VTLPSEAAAD
-161 PALVR
+161 AALVR

-187 WARMIEHVRAAA
+187 WARMIDHVRTAA
-199 SESDKDLRISMDL
+199 SDLGKDLRVSMDL

-224 GPRVEKIKPTRDAR
+224 GPRVEKIKPERDAT
-238 GHITERARLWL
+238 GHVTERARLWL
-249 GSSPHDDLL
+249 GTSPHDDLI
-258 PSVPVSPASWLT
+258 PSVPVSPATWLSERT
-270 QRSVGERIR
+270 VGERIR
-279 LRDARESGRSLH
+279 LRDARDSGRSLR
-291 VVAVEDGGV
+291 VMAVEDGGV

-313 LVLTAA
+313 LVLKAG
-319 NGDRAVLGEL
+319 NGDEATLGEL

-353 PAVSHSPFSIGCTL
+353 PAVTQSPFTIGCTL
-367 PEAFE
+367 PEAFQ
-372 DVEPGDRVWLND
+372 DVAPGDRVWLDD

-392 SVTPDSMDIDVL
+392 TVTPDSMDIEVL
-404 HAGPNGSNLKAEKG
+404 HTGPNGSNLKAEKG

-423 TELRI
+423 TDLRI

-437 DLKFVARNADIVNMS
+437 DLEFVARNADIVNMS

-460 TDLLDELTRLGA
+460 TDLLDELTRLDA
-472 TDVDVTLKIETVGG
+472 TEVDVTLKIETVGG

-560 TDAAQGQRAECVM
+560 TDAAEGQRAECVM
-573 LNKGPFIIDTIAAL
+573 LNKGPFIIETIEAL

-602 DLLRKLNAWDEFVS
+602 DLLRKLHAWREFVS
-616 ERGNHPG
+616 A
-623 G
+623 

>member
-1 MSQVPDRVFQQRREV
+1 MSQVPDHVFQQRREL
-16 AAQAMDAVQELFR
+16 ASQAMDTVEELFR
-29 VVSKARTAQLDRI
+29 VVRAARSAQLDRI
-42 NRVRP
+42 NRVLP

-58 YAAVRS
+58 HAAVRS

-70 QADLSELGLSSLGRM
+70 QSDLSDLGLSSLGRM

-93 KAVLLSLAAIADKP
+93 KAVLLSLAAVAERP
-107 EPELDMLDV
+107 EPNLDMLDV
-116 GIDPGEDQGGGQET
+116 GIEPGEGHGSGQDILE
-130 LVRNTV
+130 RNAV
-136 HLLGRAPEDRETRIM
+136 QLLGRSPEDRETRIM
-151 VTLPSEAAGD
+151 VTLPSEAAAD
-161 PALVR
+161 AALVR

-187 WARMIEHVRAAA
+187 WARMIDHVRTAA
-199 SESDKDLRISMDL
+199 SDLGKDLRVSMDL

-224 GPRVEKIKPTRDAR
+224 GPRVEKIKPERDAT
-238 GHITERARLWL
+238 GHVTERARLWL
-249 GSSPHDDLL
+249 GTSPHDDLI
-258 PSVPVSPASWLT
+258 PSVPVSPATWLSERT
-270 QRSVGERIR
+270 VGERIR
-279 LRDARESGRSLH
+279 LRDARDSGRSLR
-291 VVAVEDGGV
+291 VMAVEDGGV
-300 LVEFAKTVYFATD
+300 LMEFAKTVYFATD
-313 LVLTAA
+313 LVLKAG
-319 NGDRAVLGEL
+319 NGDEATLGEL

-353 PAVSHSPFSIGCTL
+353 PAVTQSPFTIGCTL
-367 PEAFE
+367 PEAFQ
-372 DVEPGDRVWLND
+372 DAAPGDRVWLDD
-384 GKIGGVVR
+384 GKIGGVAR
-392 SVTPDSMDIDVL
+392 TVTPDSMDIEVL
-404 HAGPNGSNLKAEKG
+404 HTGPNGSNLKAEKG

-423 TELRI
+423 TDLRI

-460 TDLLDELTRLGA
+460 TDLLDELTRLDA
-472 TDVDVTLKIETVGG
+472 TEVDVTLKIETVGG

-560 TDAAQGQRAECVM
+560 TDAAEGQRAECVM
-573 LNKGPFIIDTIAAL
+573 LNKGPFIIETIEAL

-602 DLLRKLNAWDEFVS
+602 DLLRKLHAWREFVS
-616 ERGNHPG
+616 A
-623 G
+623 

>member
-1 MSQVPDRVFQQRREV
+1 M
-16 AAQAMDAVQELFR
+16 AAVEELFR
-29 VVSKARTAQLDRI
+29 VVRTARSAQLDRI

-70 QADLSELGLSSLGRM
+70 QAELSELGLSSLGRM
-85 EAGVEDHL
+85 EAGVEEHL
-93 KAVLLSLAAIADKP
+93 KAVLLSLAAIAGEP
-107 EPELDMLDV
+107 EPDLRGLDA
-116 GIDPGEDQGGGQET
+116 GIEPGEDQGGGQET
-130 LVRNTV
+130 LVRNAV
-136 HLLGRAPEDRETRIM
+136 HLLGRTPEDRETRIM
-151 VTLPSEAAGD
+151 VTLPSEAAEN
-161 PALVR
+161 AELVR

-187 WARMIEHVRAAA
+187 WARMIEHARAAA
-199 SESDKDLRISMDL
+199 SDLDNDLRISMDL
-212 GGPKVRTGPIEP
+212 AGPKVRTGPIEP
-224 GPRVEKIKPTRDAR
+224 GPRVSKIKPTRDQR
-238 GHITERARLWL
+238 GQVTDRARLWL

-258 PSVPVSPASWLT
+258 PSVPVSPASWLAE
-270 QRSVGERIR
+270 RSVGERVR
-279 LRDARESGRSLH
+279 LRDARESGRSLR

-313 LVLTAA
+313 LVL
-319 NGDRAVLGEL
+319 RAEDGSRATLGEL
-329 PETEQALRLNIGD
+329 PETEQALRVSVGD

-353 PAVSHSPFSIGCTL
+353 RPATRSPFSIGCTL
-367 PEAFE
+367 PQAFE
-372 DVEPGDRVWLND
+372 DAQPGDRVWFDD

-392 SVTPDSMDIDVL
+392 TATPESMDVEVL
-404 HAGPNGSNLKAEKG
+404 HAGPDGSNLKAEKG

-423 TELRI
+423 TDLQI
-428 RSLTEQDRR
+428 RSLTDQDRK
-437 DLKFVARNADIVNMS
+437 DLEFVARHADIVNMS

-460 TDLLDELTRLGA
+460 TDLLDELTRLEA
-472 TDVDVTLKIETVGG
+472 TEVDVTLKIETVGG

-515 TGFERLAEVQQ
+515 AGFERLAEVQQ

-544 VLESLAKKGI
+544 VLENLSKKGV

-560 TDAAQGQRAECVM
+560 TDAAEGQRAECVM
-573 LNKGPFIIDTIAAL
+573 LNKGPFIIETIEAL
-587 SSILGRMSGHVIKKT
+587 SSILGRMSGHAIKKT
-602 DLLRKLNAWDEFVS
+602 DLLRKLHAWREFVA
-616 ERGNHPG
+616 G
-623 G
+623 